1 MGNLPKAQ
9 SLKRL
14 SHHHELWL
22 GKQSLAG
29 GSFSVL
35 DTSLEVILGSGPT
48 AVPLPKSTCPDHR
61 AQWGGGRGAGV
72 STSLPRGSDT
82 FYQPPSHHPVCP
94 RGAHCSSTNILGWSP
109 LLLILHAT
117 FQSSRGKEGMLSL
130 NVSRKDFL
138 FSFTLSFTGHH
149 LQHPAGRTCTA
160 KPAWLSL
167 DTRSSVTK
175 QLPRCDSHRG
185 RPPRQAELLSLQ
197 RASETPGGWN

>member
-1 MGNLPKAQ
+1 MDLFLCWKLPSKSFLDRGPLQ
-9 SLKRL
+9 FPSLRAPVPTIAL
-14 SHHHELWL
+14 SWV
-22 GKQSLAG
+22 GVG
-29 GSFSVL
+29 G
-35 DTSLEVILGSGPT
+35 
-48 AVPLPKSTCPDHR
+48 
-61 AQWGGGRGAGV
+61 QGV

-82 FYQPPSHHPVCP
+82 FSQPPSHHPVCP

>member
-1 MGNLPKAQ
+1 MDLFLCWKLPSKSFLDRGPLQ
-9 SLKRL
+9 FPSLRAPVPTIAL
-14 SHHHELWL
+14 SWV
-22 GKQSLAG
+22 GVG
-29 GSFSVL
+29 G
-35 DTSLEVILGSGPT
+35 
-48 AVPLPKSTCPDHR
+48 
-61 AQWGGGRGAGV
+61 QGV

-82 FYQPPSHHPVCP
+82 FSQPPSHHPVCP

-167 DTRSSVTK
+167 DTCSSVTK

-185 RPPRQAELLSLQ
+185 RLPRQAELLSLQ